1 MELAAQ
7 EARPVPTKVSRKQ
20 DQSKGAGARAKP
32 AEVVLTT
39 RAATQKQTRG
49 CHQAGRRVLAMQACL
64 QADQSHLKST
74 DCRLTFHWKI
84 KLYRTL
90 FQ

>member
-20 DQSKGAGARAKP
+20 GQSKGAGAKANP

-39 RAATQKQTRG
+39 RAATQKQSRARHHAG
-49 CHQAGRRVLAMQACL
+49 PDGNGQASPLHVK
-64 QADQSHLKST
+64 QST
-74 DCRLTFHWKI
+74 T
-84 KLYRTL
+84 TT
-90 FQ
+90 